1 MTSAE
6 LESTSKA
13 AMPETT
19 TLKKGLLWQ
28 QRDKFFSR
36 WKERYFVLTLDYL
49 ACFKKGSKVGTS
61 EMGSFQFKVN
71 LADVDGLQW
80 ADKKRDGVIAI
91 KVGQEGQLL
100 LWTPHGLDDWMFS
113 LRDAMSRS
121 KGRREVLR
129 KSQTL
134 VPQLSDVGLTKRHLY
149 TLQHTL
155 SDSYMQTSLMCHHNT
170 SKYLQRFGD
179 LRPVAE
185 KQCTPYMGKR
195 SDGMSVSTD
204 IEPLDESSIGIPF
217 EPDVHSP
224 SRLVLTPR
232 LAPQC
237 SGGSYS
243 SLISLGRGSLRN
255 HFERPSPRSL
265 QVSPALSQR
274 SLYAQHILSNP
285 EVAPSLSNSQFSKS
299 GVSSATSEFSFIHPN
314 SPVTSLTSKGISSQ
328 PQNYRKPALNTNKEY
343 TRSVSCSSS
352 VTSQIESPQVIGPPG
367 DDARPCSIHGQPLLT
382 IEKSVFSTQP
392 PDLIPLN
399 INGQPTL
406 KQPYKRKIKIYSH
419 TKSDSHYFNAKLAVN
434 NSSPLKG
441 SLEIR

>member
-13 AMPETT
+13 VRPEAT

-91 KVGQEGQLL
+91 RVGQEGQLL
-100 LWTPHGLDDWMFS
+100 LWTPQGLDDWMFS

-155 SDSYMQTSLMCHHNT
+155 SDSYVENSLMCHHNT
-170 SKYLQRFGD
+170 SKYLQRLGD

-185 KQCTPYMGKR
+185 KQCTPYMGNR
-195 SDGMSVSTD
+195 SDVSTD
-204 IEPLDESSIGIPF
+204 IEPLDESSVKIPF
-217 EPDVHSP
+217 ESDVHSP

-243 SLISLGRGSLRN
+243 SLISVGRGSLRS

-285 EVAPSLSNSQFSKS
+285 EAAHPLSNTQFSKS
-299 GVSSATSEFSFIHPN
+299 GVSSATSEFSFIHPGF
-314 SPVTSLTSKGISSQ
+314 PVTSLTSKGISSH
-328 PQNYRKPALNTNKEY
+328 PQHDRKPALNTNKEY
-343 TRSVSCSSS
+343 TRSVVSCSSS
-352 VTSQIESPQVIGPPG
+352 ITPQVESSPVTGPPG

-382 IEKSVFSTQP
+382 IEKSAFSTQP

-406 KQPYKRKIKIYSH
+406 KQPYKRKIRIYSH
-419 TKSDSHYFNAKLAVN
+419 TKSDSQYFNAKLTVN
-434 NSSPLKG
+434 NSSSLKG